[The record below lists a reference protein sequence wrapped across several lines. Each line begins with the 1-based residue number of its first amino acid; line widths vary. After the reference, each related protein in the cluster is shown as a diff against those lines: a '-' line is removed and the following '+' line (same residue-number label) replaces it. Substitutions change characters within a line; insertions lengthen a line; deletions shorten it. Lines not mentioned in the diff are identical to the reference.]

1 MAAES
6 RFEVPHWKINLV
18 KSYFDGKDMKHDLSK
33 VEDLEDTTLDQTDVS
48 ELNTLDEI
56 PCEVSEAET
65 KDKDEAL
72 PPETNSEHCEDV
84 CEFNVDDESYS
95 SQVEDCQLSPDTTLS
110 ILHDQESALNYS
122 SYPEANLSDEVLICS
137 PSTSRQNEL
146 MATTSPSST
155 TSALPSARPKLV
167 KNKCQFPIKTV
178 KVLDE
183 RDQGRN
189 CVIVVIK
196 SRNNDS
202 TLVRQRT
209 VSKRSRKVENLVSK
223 FELKYEAKYSSEI
236 RAVYN
241 FCFVSPLKARKFF
254 ADVNDVIKNDGD
266 GPNSVSIFMCDEE
279 MLGKYILNPGKVW
292 KISIFCC
299 WYSMQLSVLPGTLI
313 LALVRVFDRW
323 CFFQSR

>member
-95 SQVEDCQLSPDTTLS
+95 SQVEDCQLSLDTTLS
-110 ILHDQESALNYS
+110 ISYDQESALNYS
-122 SYPEANLSDEVLICS
+122 SYPETNLSDEVLICS
-137 PSTSRQNEL
+137 PSSSRQNGL
-146 MATTSPSST
+146 MVTFSSTTSPSST
-155 TSALPSARPKLV
+155 TSALASARPKLV

-223 FELKYEAKYSSEI
+223 FELKYEAKYSSDI

-254 ADVNDVIKNDGD
+254 ADVNDVIKNDLD
-266 GPNSVSIFMCDEE
+266 GPNSASIFMCDEE
-279 MLGKYILNPGKVW
+279 MLGKYI
-292 KISIFCC
+292 
-299 WYSMQLSVLPGTLI
+299 
-313 LALVRVFDRW
+313 
-323 CFFQSR
+323 